1 MSRKKRAE
9 QARAIVAHVLTAP
22 ILIEGDAEELLC
34 VLREGARGAAIPV
47 TDHASADQPALVV
60 VLAIERD
67 ARRSS
72 LVKAASMMRELENR
86 VAPDAVRI
94 VVVQSARTKLAPP
107 KLQRL
112 VASEV
117 LFQVAMALSSLVPD
131 LKERTLR
138 QRLGLATLDA
148 AGFRILRF
156 G

>member
-1 MSRKKRAE
+1 MWRTKRAE
-9 QARAIVAHVLTAP
+9 QLRAIAAHLLTAP
-22 ILIEGDAEELLC
+22 ALLDGDAAELLT
-34 VLREGARGAAIPV
+34 VMRDGARSAGIPI
-47 TDHASADQPALVV
+47 TDGASATQPARVV
-60 VLAIERD
+60 VLAIQRD

-72 LVKAASMMRELENR
+72 LVKATRLLRDLETQ

-94 VVVQSARTKLAPP
+94 VVVQSARSKLAPP

-117 LFQVAMALSSLVPD
+117 MFHVALALANVVPGHR
-131 LKERTLR
+131 ERTLR
-138 QRLGLATLDA
+138 QRLGLTTLDA

>member
-9 QARAIVAHVLTAP
+9 QTRALVAHVLTAP

-34 VLREGARGAAIPV
+34 VLRAGARTAKIAV
-47 TDHASADQPALVV
+47 TDHASAAQPALVV
-60 VLAIERD
+60 LLAVEKD

-72 LVKAASMMRELENR
+72 LVKAATMLRALDDH
-86 VAPDAVRI
+86 VAPEAVRI
-94 VVVQSARTKLAPP
+94 VVVQSARSRLAPP

-117 LFQVAMALSSLVPD
+117 LFQVALALSGIVPD
-131 LKERTLR
+131 LRERTLR

-148 AGFRILRF
+148 AGLRILRF

>member
-1 MSRKKRAE
+1 MSRKRRAE
-9 QARAIVAHVLTAP
+9 QLKVVAAHVLTAP
-22 ILIEGDAEELLC
+22 ILLEGDADELLC
-34 VLREGARGAAIPV
+34 VLREGARTANLPV
-47 TDHASADQPALVV
+47 TDHASAEQPANIVV
-60 VLAIERD
+60 VAVERD

-72 LVKAASMMRELENR
+72 LVKAATMLRELDDH
-86 VAPDAVRI
+86 VAPAAIRI
-94 VVVQSARTKLAPP
+94 VVVQSARSKLAPP

-117 LFQVAMALSSLVPD
+117 LFQVALALSSIVPD
-131 LKERTLR
+131 LRERTLR

>member
-9 QARAIVAHVLTAP
+9 HLRAVAAHVLTAP
-22 ILIEGDAEELLC
+22 VLIEGDAQELLT
-34 VLREGARGAAIPV
+34 VLRDGAREANIPV
-47 TDHASADQPALVV
+47 TDHPSAEQPARVV
-60 VLAIERD
+60 VLAVRRD

-72 LVKAASMMRELENR
+72 LVKAASLLRRMDDR

-94 VVVQSARTKLAPP
+94 VVVQSARSKLAPP

-112 VASEV
+112 VASEI
-117 LFQVAMALSSLVPD
+117 LFHVADALADVVPGVG
-131 LKERTLR
+131 ERTLG
-138 QRLGLATLDA
+138 QRLGLTTLDA

>member
-1 MSRKKRAE
+1 MSRRKRAE
-9 QARAIVAHVLTAP
+9 QLRAIAAYLLTVPA
-22 ILIEGDAEELLC
+22 LLDGDADELLS
-34 VLREGARGAAIPV
+34 VMRTGAESARIPV
-47 TDHASADQPALVV
+47 TDGASATQPARVV
-60 VLAIERD
+60 VLAIQRD

-72 LVKAASMMRELENR
+72 LVKAARMLRELEEH
-86 VAPDAVRI
+86 AASDAVRI
-94 VVVQSARTKLAPP
+94 VVVQSARSKLAPP

-117 LFQVAMALSSLVPD
+117 LFHVALALSNVVPGHR
-131 LKERTLR
+131 ERTFR

>member
-34 VLREGARGAAIPV
+34 VLRDGARSASIPV

-117 LFQVAMALSSLVPD
+117 LFQVAMALSCLVPD

>member
-9 QARAIVAHVLTAP
+9 QLRAIAAHVLSAP
-22 ILIEGDAEELLC
+22 ILLEGDADELLT
-34 VLREGARGAAIPV
+34 VLRNGARGAGIV
-47 TDHASADQPALVV
+47 QTDRVSASQPACVV
-60 VLAIERD
+60 VVAIKRD

-72 LVKAASMMRELENR
+72 LVKAASLLRELDEH
-86 VAPDAVRI
+86 VAPTAVRI
-94 VVVQSARTKLAPP
+94 VVVQSARSKLAPP

-112 VASEV
+112 VAAEV
-117 LFQVAMALSSLVPD
+117 LFHVALALGSVVPGRR
-131 LKERTLR
+131 ERTYR

>member
-1 MSRKKRAE
+1 MSRKRRAE
-9 QARAIVAHVLTAP
+9 QIRLIAEHVLTTP
-22 ILIEGDAEELLC
+22 ILLEGDAAELLC
-34 VLREGARGAAIPV
+34 VLREGAHTANLRL
-47 TDHASADQPALVV
+47 TDHASAAEPAHIV
-60 VLAIERD
+60 VLAVERD

-72 LVKAASMMRELENR
+72 LVKAATMLRELDEQ

-94 VVVQSARTKLAPP
+94 VVVQSARSKLAPP

-117 LFQVAMALSSLVPD
+117 LFQAALALSSIVPD
-131 LKERTLR
+131 LRERTLR
-138 QRLGLATLDA
+138 QRLGLTTLDA

>member
-9 QARAIVAHVLTAP
+9 QLRAIAAHLLTAP
-22 ILIEGDAEELLC
+22 ALLDGDAKELLS
-34 VLREGARGAAIPV
+34 VLRTGAESANIPFTYGAAA
-47 TDHASADQPALVV
+47 TQPARVV
-60 VLAIERD
+60 VVAIVRD

-72 LVKAASMMRELENR
+72 LVKATRLLRHLEQHIAS
-86 VAPDAVRI
+86 DAVRI
-94 VVVQSARTKLAPP
+94 VVVQSARSKLAPP

-117 LFQVAMALSSLVPD
+117 IFHVALALSDVVPGHR
-131 LKERTLR
+131 ERTFR

>member
-1 MSRKKRAE
+1 MSRKRRAE
-9 QARAIVAHVLTAP
+9 QLRAIAAHVLTAP
-22 ILIEGDAEELLC
+22 ILLEGDADELLT
-34 VLREGARGAAIPV
+34 VMRTGARAAGIPE
-47 TDHASADQPALVV
+47 TDRASATQPARVV
-60 VLAIERD
+60 VVAIQRD

-72 LVKAASMMRELENR
+72 LVKAAALLRELNDL

-94 VVVQSARTKLAPP
+94 VVVQSRRSKLAPP

-117 LFQVAMALSSLVPD
+117 LFHVALALANVVPGQ
-131 LKERTLR
+131 KERTLR
-138 QRLGLATLDA
+138 QRFGLTTLDA